1 MFGLGAPELLIVL
14 AVVMLLFGGAKVPQ
28 LARSLG
34 LAKKEFEAATDDT
47 VEPQKTVSTTVVAST
62 PAPAAPAPAAP
73 VAGSTVQPK
82 A

>member
-14 AVVMLLFGGAKVPQ
+14 AVVVLLFGGAKVPQ

-34 LAKKEFEAATDDT
+34 LAKKEFEAATEAP
-47 VEPQKTVSTTVVAST
+47 VEPQKTVTTVVEST
-62 PAPAAPAPAAP
+62 PATAAPAT
-73 VAGSTVQPK
+73 GSTVQPK

>member
-34 LAKKEFEAATDDT
+34 LAKKEFEAATEDQA
-47 VEPQKTVSTTVVAST
+47 EPQKTTTKIVEVV
-62 PAPAAPAPAAP
+62 PAAPTP
-73 VAGSTVQPK
+73 GTTVHPK
-82 A
+82 V

>member
-34 LAKKEFEAATDDT
+34 LAKKEFEAATEDH
-47 VEPQKTVSTTVVAST
+47 VEPQQVVTKVVETVPTATTVV
-62 PAPAAPAPAAP
+62 PAT
-73 VAGSTVQPK
+73 TVQPK

>member
-47 VEPQKTVSTTVVAST
+47 VEPQKTVTTAVAST
-62 PAPAAPAPAAP
+62 PAPATP

>member
-47 VEPQKTVSTTVVAST
+47 VEPQKTVTTVAQ
-62 PAPAAPAPAAP
+62 AAPAPTAP
-73 VAGSTVQPK
+73 ISGTTVHPGS
-82 A
+82 

>member
-34 LAKKEFEAATDDT
+34 LAKKEFEAATEERPELAHPAAT
-47 VEPQKTVSTTVVAST
+47 KVEP
-62 PAPAAPAPAAP
+62 
-73 VAGSTVQPK
+73 K